1 MNALQIGKASLES
14 RGGAD
19 RYYFELMDA
28 LQSFGISGSGLV
40 LGEPGDTAERDSVAT
55 FAQEGASIFARWQA
69 LRSRVRE
76 RLPDCDIVASHFA
89 AYAFPVLDII
99 RKRPMVV
106 HFHGSWS
113 LESAFEGKDALSIA
127 AKHAIEQA
135 VYSRAARYV
144 VLSHAAGTMLEREF
158 HIPRPRIHVIPG
170 GVNMKRFRDPR
181 SRAAAREG
189 LGWPVDRPIVLTV
202 SRLVQLKGV
211 ANMIWAIEQVR
222 QRVPD
227 VLLVV
232 AGTGPHRAS
241 LARQVRARG
250 LSDCVKLI
258 GHVGSD
264 LPAVYRAADVSVV
277 PSLALETFGLVVIES
292 LACGTPAL
300 VTPVAGLPEVVQ
312 DLDPRLICAGT
323 APAELAQRLID
334 VLSGGLTLP
343 TSEQCRSYA
352 ARFDWSIIAGRIASV
367 YREVA

>member
-113 LESAFEGKDALSIA
+113 LESAF
-127 AKHAIEQA
+127 
-135 VYSRAARYV
+135 
-144 VLSHAAGTMLEREF
+144 
-158 HIPRPRIHVIPG
+158 IHVIPG